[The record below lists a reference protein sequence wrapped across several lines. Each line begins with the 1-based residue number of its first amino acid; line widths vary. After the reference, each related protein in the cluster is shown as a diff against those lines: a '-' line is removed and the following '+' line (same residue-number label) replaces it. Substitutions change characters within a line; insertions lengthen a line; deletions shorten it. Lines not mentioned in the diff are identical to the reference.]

1 MEFPSYGIVEE
12 IQSDYSTVLYR
23 VAVNSET
30 FLLKALKSPND
41 QNSLARLRH
50 EFAIARE
57 ISCAG
62 VPKYLHLENTSALA
76 GIFIEDVEG
85 IRLSDFIKKVPVD
98 LNTFFKIGINLC
110 ALLDELH
117 QRNIVHHAI
126 NPYNLFI
133 SPDTFEVYLLNFS
146 NSSHSVN
153 KTGNLNFLTGDSR
166 LEYISPEQSGR
177 VQWKTDSRSDIYSLG
192 VIFYEML
199 AGLNPFYSE
208 DMMEIVHFH
217 IAKNPR
223 PLDKLK
229 AEIPEVVSAIISKMI
244 SKNPEDRYQSVSGVK
259 DDLENCYEQ
268 LLNTGTIE
276 IFPLCSTDFSSN
288 FQISKKIYGR
298 DQEIQQLEEAFDEV
312 CAGNSGLMLVTGY
325 SGVGKSLMVRQI
337 CAKVIDKRGCFIEGK
352 FNQIQQNIPYYAFIV
367 AFREF
372 VDYILKEKHERITQ
386 WKNIITEAV
395 GVNGKV
401 LTEVVPNLELLIG
414 VQPEVP
420 SLTPAETLN
429 RFNFVTRNFIKAI
442 ATEDSPLVIF
452 IDDLQWADNASLE
465 LLKLLLSGKDTHNL
479 LIVGALRDN
488 EVDEYHPLNK
498 VLEDIRT
505 SIPVR
510 SIHIK
515 NLTYDDVSCMIGE
528 SFGIAEAQKKQ
539 LVDLVYNKTKGN
551 AFFVHQFLKSLYE
564 EKLLSF
570 NYAKRQWELDIK
582 ATEELNITDNV
593 VDLVAGRIQKL
604 PVETQKVFKLAACL
618 GNRFNL
624 LLLSIICNKPE
635 QDLAQDIQ
643 IGLIEDL
650 VIPIEGSY
658 KFSHDKVQQA
668 VYSLIQEDERSKL
681 HLQLGKVL
689 LEHFSK
695 EQIEEYTFDIANQF
709 ISGFDALES
718 EHERKRAAELFALA
732 GKKAKRASAYASSLE
747 YLTRGIELLPE
758 NSWKENYDL
767 SLELYSEAAESAY
780 LCGNY
785 DKMEHWIEHVLENT
799 EITLDQVKVYEI
811 RIRAYTALARIEEAV
826 TTALKVLKILGV
838 KYPEKPN
845 KFHVLMDVL
854 KVRAALGTRSLD
866 KVWKNKKMNNPKVY
880 AAIRIIASV
889 ASASYFSFPD
899 LFPLFAT
906 KPFLLMVK
914 HGNCAMS
921 SYITVSYALI
931 ISGGFEDYATSKR
944 LVKLAGELE
953 KYYTPEQHKA
963 RVGMVTNTFLVHAGD
978 HLKNTIMPLEEAY
991 KAGVQ
996 AGDFEYAAYSV
1007 LIQSIN
1013 EFISGNKLED
1023 SLVSMRERTK
1033 RIAQLQQS
1041 TPLCSHS
1048 LFAQAAQN
1056 LHDNPKDPLWLAGD
1070 FFDES
1075 KVNPYKEGSITK
1087 SSTFD
1092 YFICKLLL
1100 SYYLGRYEDA
1110 YKYAMEAEK
1119 YVANSVGNPLVPSF
1133 YLYQSIAYL
1142 AVINGKSKK
1151 ERKAMFSRISVNRKK
1166 LVKLSKSAPMNY
1178 LHKCY
1183 IIEAEL
1189 YRVKGRE
1196 EKAHACYIKAIAFA
1210 RQYEYLH
1217 EEALA
1222 LEMMGRFNLSRK
1234 DTVQAEFY
1242 IQKAREQYY
1251 HWGAMAKVEELENR
1265 YPAFLKFGK
1274 TTAGYHSPG
1283 IKEQEQV
1290 SRDVIGFDLKSI
1302 MKASTAISGE
1312 INLERLLEKMIRIV
1326 LENAGAEKGFLVLK
1340 NEDGNFYI
1348 EAEGALSDPVV
1359 TVLKSIDYNVAGLI
1373 PNSIF
1378 QYVLNTRESLVIDHA
1393 AEDAKFSS
1401 DPIVQEK
1408 KLKSILCLPII
1419 KSGNLMGIL
1428 YLENNL
1434 ISNAFT
1440 PERIQFLQLLSGQMA
1455 VSIENAQNEEK
1466 KIAAFRER
1474 ENLLKK
1480 INIQQT
1486 ILSKEVIKTQEYERK
1501 RIAEELHDGMGYLLS
1516 TLKLNLT
1523 ALKESGVDD
1532 RESYLESS
1540 LNLLEDAFKELKS
1553 ISNNLMP
1560 DVLLQYGLVLAV
1572 DFVCKR
1578 ITNTG
1583 KVTINF
1589 KSFNINR
1596 KFRTDFEIEVFRV
1609 VQELINNALKHS
1621 GAKNMDIQF
1630 VNRNDYLVVT
1640 VEDDGKG
1647 FNFEET
1653 IKSRKKGRGL
1663 NNIIARVNF
1672 LRGTVHFDSSE
1683 RGTSIIVRIPL
1694 KVKID

>member
-30 FLLKALKSPND
+30 FLLKALKSPSD

-50 EFAIARE
+50 EFAIANE
-57 ISCAG
+57 ISFPG
-62 VPKYLHLENTSALA
+62 VPRHIHLESTSALA
-76 GIFIEDVEG
+76 GIFIEDIEG
-85 IRLSDFIKKVPVD
+85 IRLSEFIKKVPID
-98 LNTFFKIGINLC
+98 LNSFFKISINIC
-110 ALLDELH
+110 GLLDELH
-117 QRNIVHHAI
+117 QRRVVHHAI

-133 SPDTFEVYLLNFS
+133 SPDTFDIKILNFS
-146 NSSHSVN
+146 SSTHSKSKVA
-153 KTGNLNFLTGDSR
+153 NLNFVTGEAR

-208 DMMEIVHFH
+208 DSMEIIHFH
-217 IAKNPR
+217 IAKSPR
-223 PLDKLK
+223 PLTKLK
-229 AEIPEVVSAIISKMI
+229 VEVPDILSSMIGKMI
-244 SKNPEDRYQSVSGVK
+244 SKNPEDRYQSASGIK

-268 LLNTGTIE
+268 LLNNGTIE
-276 IFPLCSTDFSSN
+276 VFPLCSTDYSSN

-298 DQEIQQLEEAFDEV
+298 DAEIQQLEEAFDEV
-312 CAGNSGLMLVTGY
+312 CAGRSGFIQVTGY
-325 SGVGKSLMVRQI
+325 SGVGKSLMIRQI
-337 CAKVIDKRGCFIEGK
+337 CTKVIDKRGCFIEGK
-352 FNQIQQNIPYYAFIV
+352 FNQIQQNIPYYAFII

-372 VDYILKEKHERITQ
+372 VDFILKEKHERLTQ
-386 WKNIITEAV
+386 WKNIISMAV
-395 GVNGKV
+395 GANGKV

-429 RFNFVTRNFIKAI
+429 RFNFVTRNFIKSI

-465 LLKLLLSGKDTHNL
+465 LLKLLLSGKETNNL
-479 LIVGALRDN
+479 LIIGALRDN
-488 EVDEYHPLNK
+488 EVKEYHPLNK
-498 VLEDIRT
+498 VVNEIKS

-510 SIHIK
+510 AIHIQ
-515 NLTYDDVSCMIGE
+515 NLSFDDVSCMINE
-528 SFGIAEAQKKQ
+528 SFGITESQKNH

-564 EKLLSF
+564 EKLLNF
-570 NYAKRQWELDIK
+570 DFIKRQWELDIK
-582 ATEELNITDNV
+582 GTEELNITDNV
-593 VDLVAGRIQKL
+593 VDLVAARIQKL
-604 PVETQKVFKLAACL
+604 PEETQKVFKLAACL
-618 GNRFNL
+618 GNRFDL

-635 QDLAQDIQ
+635 HDLAQDIQ

-650 VIPIEGSY
+650 VIPVERSY

-668 VYSLIQEDERSKL
+668 VYTLINEEERGKI

-689 LEHFSK
+689 LAHFSRD
-695 EQIEEYTFDIANQF
+695 QVEEYIFDIANQF
-709 ISGFDALES
+709 VSGIKALGS
-718 EHERKRAAELFALA
+718 DQERKQAAELFVLA
-732 GKKAKRASAYASSLE
+732 GKKAKRASAYSSSLD
-747 YLTRGIELLPE
+747 YLIRGIDLLSG
-758 NSWKENYDL
+758 NSWKESYDL
-767 SLELYSEAAESAY
+767 SLALYSEAAESAY

-785 DKMEHWIEHVLENT
+785 DKMEHWIEHVLDNT

-811 RIRAYTALARIEEAV
+811 RIRAYTALSRVEEAV
-826 TTALKVLKILGV
+826 VTALKVLKILGV
-838 KYPEKPN
+838 KFPDKPN
-845 KFHVLMDVL
+845 KLHVVMDVL
-854 KVRAALGTRSLD
+854 KVKAALGTKSLD
-866 KVWKNKKMNNPKVY
+866 SLWKNKKMNNPKVF

-914 HGNCAMS
+914 HGNCEMS
-921 SYITVSYALI
+921 SYISVSYALI

-944 LVKLAGELE
+944 LVRLASEQE
-953 KYYTPEQHKA
+953 KYFPPEQHKA
-963 RVGMVTNTFLVHAGD
+963 RVGMVSNTFLAHVGD
-978 HLKNTIMPLEEAY
+978 HLKNTISPLEEAY

-1013 EFISGNKLED
+1013 EFISGNKLRD
-1023 SLVSMRERTK
+1023 SIGSMRERTR
-1033 RIAQLQQS
+1033 RIIQLQQT

-1056 LHDNPKDPLWLAGD
+1056 LHDNPKDPLWLVGE

-1075 KVNPYKEGSITK
+1075 KVNPYEEGSITK

-1092 YFICKLLL
+1092 YFICKLIL
-1100 SYYLGRYEDA
+1100 SYFLCKYEEA
-1110 YKYAMEAEK
+1110 YKYAIEAEK

-1142 AVINGKSKK
+1142 AVINGKSSK
-1151 ERKAMFSRISVNRKK
+1151 EQKGMFDRVLNNQKK
-1166 LVKLSKSAPMNY
+1166 LAKLSKSAPMNY
-1178 LHKCY
+1178 LHKYY

-1189 YRVKGRE
+1189 NRVKGKN
-1196 EKAHACYIKAIAFA
+1196 EKAHANYIKAISFA

-1222 LEMMGRFNLSRK
+1222 LEMMGKFHLFRK
-1234 DTVQAEFY
+1234 EPVQGEFY
-1242 IQKAREQYY
+1242 IQKARESYY
-1251 HWGAMAKVEELENR
+1251 HWGAIAKVEELENK
-1265 YPAFLKFGK
+1265 YPSFLKFGK
-1274 TTAGYHSPG
+1274 TAGGHHSTM
-1283 IKEQEQV
+1283 IEKEQASGDE
-1290 SRDVIGFDLKSI
+1290 IGFDLKSI

-1326 LENAGAEKGFLVLK
+1326 LENAGAEKGLLVLK
-1340 NEDGNFYI
+1340 NEDEEFYI
-1348 EAEGALSDPVV
+1348 EAEGALSDPIV
-1359 TVLKSIDYNVAGLI
+1359 TVLKSIDFKESGLI

-1378 QYVLNTRESLVIDHA
+1378 QYVLHTRDSLVIDNA
-1393 AEDAKFSS
+1393 VEDPKFSS
-1401 DPIVQEK
+1401 DELIQEK
-1408 KLKSILCLPII
+1408 KLKSVVCLPIL

-1455 VSIENAQNEEK
+1455 VSIENALNEEK

-1523 ALKESGVDD
+1523 AFKESGVDD
-1532 RESYLESS
+1532 RERYLESS

-1578 ITNTG
+1578 ITSTG

-1630 VNRNDYLVVT
+1630 VNQNDYLVVT

-1647 FNFEET
+1647 FNFEAT

-1672 LRGTVHFDSSE
+1672 LRGTVNFDSSE
-1683 RGTSIIVRIPL
+1683 RGTSVILSIPL